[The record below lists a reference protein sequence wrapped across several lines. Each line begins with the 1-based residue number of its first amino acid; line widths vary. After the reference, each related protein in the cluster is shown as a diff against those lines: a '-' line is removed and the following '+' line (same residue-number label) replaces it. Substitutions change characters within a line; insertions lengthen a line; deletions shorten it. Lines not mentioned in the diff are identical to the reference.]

1 MTSKTRLSKAAII
14 SYATVSLLFLAFFIY
29 MALFEHV
36 SVYSE
41 RETRTCTAI
50 EDYSVEEIKDPEA
63 PVGIRKEYRFTL
75 EQLGTNENSL
85 GFYLVHHYAE
95 VYFNDELMYSL
106 EPSSQN
112 RLSRGVSNNWII
124 IPVYPEDSGTKV
136 RVVVTPIYES
146 VVNRD
151 IEFQLGSHM
160 MIYMN
165 QLKKDF
171 PQLFL
176 AVLCILIGTLIMTVQ
191 LILISIWKSRV
202 WDMFYLG
209 NFTLL
214 LGLWKIADTR
224 FSPFW
229 FPNSSLVLG
238 YLAIGVL
245 FLCPIP
251 FLIFLKEWFHDAK
264 ITPIL
269 VTSLCAAGISA
280 FALFCQAF
288 GFAEFKETLVLC
300 HIVIIISILLALSF
314 SLSGKWNR
322 KKGMQKNGLKLL
334 MILALITGVIS
345 DLVKYHISGT
355 SAGIVYTIAAFLIC
369 IVILFVTNLLD
380 INRRGYTDVQTG
392 LFNRNRWDE
401 LMKVNAPTD
410 DTVGIMMLDLNRLK
424 YINDTMGHE
433 AGDKMIYNFS
443 NILRNSISHSNTIC
457 RWGGD
462 EFAVMIMDADK
473 EKMEACLS
481 EISQATEAYNA
492 SGEKPEI
499 YYAAGYALSS
509 EFPKHSLEE
518 LLRVADKRMYLDKKQ
533 WYGNLK
539 QRG

>member
-36 SVYSE
+36 SIYSE
-41 RETRTCTAI
+41 RETRTCTTI
-50 EDYSVEEIKDPEA
+50 KDYSVEEIKDLEA

-95 VYFNDELMYSL
+95 VYFDDELMYRL

-112 RLSRGVSNNWII
+112 RLSRGVSNNWGIL
-124 IPVYPEDSGTKV
+124 PVYPEDSGTKV

-160 MIYMN
+160 MIFMN
-165 QLKKDF
+165 QLKMDF

-191 LILISIWKSRV
+191 LILISIRKFRV

-224 FSPFW
+224 FSPFL

-251 FLIFLKEWFHDAK
+251 FLMFLKEWFHDAK

-322 KKGMQKNGLKLL
+322 KKGMQNNGLKLL

-345 DLVKYHISGT
+345 DLVKYYISGT
-355 SAGIVYTIAAFLIC
+355 SAGIIYTIAAFLIC
-369 IVILFVTNLLD
+369 IVILFITNLLD
-380 INRRGYTDVQTG
+380 INRRGYTDAQTG
-392 LFNRNRWDE
+392 LFNRNRWNE
-401 LMKVNAPTD
+401 LMKVKAPTD

-462 EFAVMIMDADK
+462 EFAVMMMDADK

-481 EISQATEAYNA
+481 EISQATETYNA
-492 SGEKPEI
+492 SGAKPEI
-499 YYAAGYALSS
+499 FYAAGYALSS

-518 LLRVADKRMYLDKKQ
+518 LLRVADKRMYLDKKR
-533 WYGNLK
+533 WYSNSK

>member
-1 MTSKTRLSKAAII
+1 MTTKSKLSRAVII
-14 SYATVSLLFLAFFIY
+14 SYAIVSLLFLAFFIY

-124 IPVYPEDSGTKV
+124 IPVYPEDSGKEV

-146 VVNRD
+146 VVNRH

-176 AVLCILIGTLIMTVQ
+176 AVLCILIGALIMTVQ
-191 LILISIWKSRV
+191 LILISIRKSRV

-224 FSPFW
+224 FSPFL

-251 FLIFLKEWFHDAK
+251 FLLFLKEWFHDAK

-280 FALFCQAF
+280 FALFCQAL
-288 GFAEFKETLVLC
+288 GLAEFKETLVLC

-345 DLVKYHISGT
+345 DLVKYYISGT

-481 EISQATEAYNA
+481 EIAQATEAYNA

>member
-14 SYATVSLLFLAFFIY
+14 SYATVSLLFLTFFIY

-36 SVYSE
+36 SIYSE
-41 RETRTCTAI
+41 RETRTCTTI
-50 EDYSVEEIKDPEA
+50 KNYSVEEIKDPEA

-75 EQLGTNENSL
+75 EQPGTNENCL
-85 GFYLVHHYAE
+85 GFYLAHHYAE
-95 VYFNDELMYSL
+95 VYFNEELMYRL

-112 RLSRGVSNNWII
+112 RLSRGVSNNWVIL
-124 IPVYPEDSGTKV
+124 PVYPEDNGKEV

-146 VVNRD
+146 VVNRH

-160 MIYMN
+160 MIYMH

-191 LILISIWKSRV
+191 LILIFIRKSRV

-214 LGLWKIADTR
+214 LGLWKISDTR
-224 FSPFW
+224 FAPLM
-229 FPNSSLVLG
+229 FPDISLFLG
-238 YLAIGVL
+238 YLSIGVL

-251 FLIFLKEWFHDAK
+251 FLMFLKEWYHDAK
-264 ITPIL
+264 TTPIL
-269 VTSLCAAGISA
+269 VTSLSATGISA
-280 FALFCQAF
+280 FALFCQAL
-288 GFAEFKETLVLC
+288 GLAEFKETLVLC
-300 HIVIIISILLALSF
+300 HVVIIITIVLTLSF
-314 SLSGKWNR
+314 TLWGKWNR

-345 DLVKYHISGT
+345 DLVKYYISGT
-355 SAGIVYTIAAFLIC
+355 SAGIIYTIAAFLIC

-380 INRRGYTDVQTG
+380 INRRGYTDVQSG

-401 LMKVNAPTD
+401 LMKVKAPTD

-462 EFAVMIMDADK
+462 EFAVMMMDADK

-492 SGEKPEI
+492 SGAKPEI

-533 WYGNLK
+533 WYSNSK